1 MKHCVNVRTAYSN
14 VATLPAVEKPVKKVP
29 LAVSGNERK
38 VYLDE
43 LDDGGVPDN
52 AGRSFANE
60 RDQILTLHSR
70 VDTLRC
76 EIIGL
81 KETLAEESIQEP

>member
-1 MKHCVNVRTAYSN
+1 VKHCVNMRTAYSN
-14 VATLPAVEKPVKKVP
+14 VATLPADEKPVKKVP
-29 LAVSGNERK
+29 LAVSGNERE

-70 VDTLRC
+70 RVGRLRC
-76 EIIGL
+76 KIVGL
-81 KETLAEESIQEP
+81 KETLSEESI